1 MYDFTHNIRATVF
14 YARNVNWD
22 NLSHVPNGIC
32 DYLSH
37 YMISGTIYHIFQM
50 EYVIICPITYM
61 IDIRL
66 FSRLLG

>member
-37 YMISGTIYHIFQM
+37 YIHDRHTLILTPPWMK
-50 EYVIICPITYM
+50 
-61 IDIRL
+61 
-66 FSRLLG
+66 